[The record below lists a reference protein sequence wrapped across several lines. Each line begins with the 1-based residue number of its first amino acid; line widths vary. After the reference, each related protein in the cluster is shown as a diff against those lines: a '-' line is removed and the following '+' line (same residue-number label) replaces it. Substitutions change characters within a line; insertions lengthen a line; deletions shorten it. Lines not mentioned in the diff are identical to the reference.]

1 MNLLVIVAI
10 ILICIFVIGWVV
22 SIKIKNVSIVDA
34 MWALSL
40 PIPVVVYLLNY
51 EGSLLR
57 KCLLLAMALVWS
69 LRLGLHLTMRI
80 YSHHPKEDPRYKS
93 LREHWGAEKA
103 DRNFLV
109 VFLINAVLVFLLS
122 LPFYYGSQNSLS
134 LSIIEIIGIG
144 IFLTGFI
151 GESVADHQLSK
162 FIRMKTNKEICEI
175 GLWNYSR
182 HPNYFFEAV
191 IWVGIYLFACGAAGG
206 VYTMHAPILMIILL
220 TKVSGI
226 PPAEKSSL
234 KSKGD
239 AYRKYQQT
247 TSAFLPWFKKQL

>member
-1 MNLLVIVAI
+1 MVGW
-10 ILICIFVIGWVV
+10 LISV
-22 SIKIKNVSIVDA
+22 KIKNVSIVDA

-40 PIPVVVYLLNY
+40 PVPVVIYLITFDAV
-51 EGSLLR
+51 LLR
-57 KCLLLAMALVWS
+57 KGLLLSMALVWS
-69 LRLGLHLTMRI
+69 LRLGLHLAKRI
-80 YSHHPKEDPRYKS
+80 YSHHPDEDPRYKS
-93 LREHWGAEKA
+93 LRDHWGPEKA
-103 DRNFLV
+103 DRNFLA
-109 VFLINAVLVFLLS
+109 VFLINATLVFLLS
-122 LPFYYGSQNSLS
+122 LPFYYSAKNGSA
-134 LSIIEIIGIG
+134 LSIIEFIGLGVFIIG
-144 IFLTGFI
+144 LI
-151 GESVADHQLSK
+151 GESISDSQLNK
-162 FIRMKTNKEICEI
+162 FKKMNTNKEICEV

-191 IWVGIYLFACGAAGG
+191 IWVGIYLFACGSSGG

-247 TSAFLPWFKKQL
+247 TSAFVPWFKKQPKKSS